1 MKAAPKSYSNPQG
14 DRADLGRS
22 RVVIEGVK
30 PEINAGRFPAKRT
43 VGERVTVEADIFA
56 DGHDAVSAR
65 LLYRSERAGEW
76 SETEMEPL
84 VNDRWRGAFWVTEIG
99 NYFYTLQAWVDR
111 FGSWSHGFA
120 KKAEAKQ
127 EVTLDLLAGAELVE
141 QAAQRAAGADRQAL
155 KGFADIFSSDP
166 SPAVAVALDAEL
178 AALMKK
184 YADRHWATT
193 YDKELRV
200 HVERDKARFSTW
212 YELFPR
218 SCSSAPGKHGTLR
231 DCAERLPYVAA
242 MGFDVLYLPP
252 IHPIGRSFRKGKNNT
267 LVTEAADVGSP
278 WAIGAEEGGHKSIHP
293 QLGSLADLKQLMIKA
308 GEFDIEVA
316 LDIAFQCT
324 PDHPYVRE
332 HPDWFRKRPDG
343 SIQYAENPPKKYQ
356 DIYPLDFESEGWEEL
371 WNELKSVVLFWCEQ
385 GVRIF
390 RVDNPHTKPFAFWE
404 WLIGEVKKQH
414 PDALFLAEAFTRP
427 KVMHRLAKLGFSQSY
442 TYFTWR
448 NTKWELTE
456 YFTEL
461 TQTDVSDFFR
471 PNLWPNTPDILNEYL
486 QFGGRPAFMARL
498 ILAATLGA
506 SYGIYG
512 PAFELCENTAREPGS
527 EEYLNSEK
535 YEIKS
540 WNLDQPGSLKELI
553 ARVNRIR
560 RENRALQS
568 DRSLRFHPVDNPD
581 IIAFSKTTE
590 DRNNVILTAVNLDP
604 HHTQSGW
611 VELPLEELGLDPQ
624 QSFQVHELLTDAR
637 YLWHGPRNYVQLNPD
652 SVPGQIFRVRHRI
665 RREQD
670 FDYFM

>member
-1 MKAAPKSYSNPQG
+1 
-14 DRADLGRS
+14 
-22 RVVIEGVK
+22 
-30 PEINAGRFPAKRT
+30 
-43 VGERVTVEADIFA
+43 VEA
-56 DGHDAVSAR
+56 
-65 LLYRSERAGEW
+65 E
-76 SETEMEPL
+76 
-84 VNDRWRGAFWVTEIG
+84 
-99 NYFYTLQAWVDR
+99 
-111 FGSWSHGFA
+111 
-120 KKAEAKQ
+120 Q
-127 EVTLDLLAGAELVE
+127 EVALDLLAGAELIE
-141 QAAQRAAGADRQAL
+141 GAAERATGKDRQSL
-155 KGFADIFSSDP
+155 KSFADIFASDP
-166 SPAVAVALDAEL
+166 TAAVAAALDAEL
-178 AALMKK
+178 AALMKE
-184 YADRHWATT
+184 YAERRWATT

-200 HVERDKARFSTW
+200 NVERDRARFSTW
-212 YELFPR
+212 YEVFPR
-218 SCSSAPGKHGTLR
+218 SCAPTPGKHGTLR

-278 WAIGAEEGGHKSIHP
+278 WAIGAQEGGHKSIHP
-293 QLGSLADLKQLMIKA
+293 QLGSLEDLKQLMIKA
-308 GEFDIEVA
+308 REFDIEIA

-324 PDHPYVRE
+324 PDHPYVKE
-332 HPDWFRKRPDG
+332 HPEWFRKRADG

-356 DIYPLDFESEGWEEL
+356 DIYPLDFESVGWEEL

-390 RVDNPHTKPFAFWE
+390 RVDNPHTKPFPFWE
-404 WLIGEVKKQH
+404 WLIGEAKKQH

-427 KVMHRLAKLGFSQSY
+427 KVMYRLAKLGFSQSY

-461 TQTDVSDFFR
+461 TRTDAADFFR

-506 SYGIYG
+506 SYGVYG
-512 PAFELCENTAREPGS
+512 PAFELCENIAREPGS

-535 YEIKS
+535 YEIKY
-540 WNLDQPGSLKELI
+540 WDLDRPGSLKELI
-553 ARVNRIR
+553 ASVNRIR

-568 DRSLRFHPVDNPD
+568 DRSLRFYPVDNPD
-581 IIAFSKTTE
+581 IIAFSKSTE

-624 QSFQVHELLTDAR
+624 QSFQVHELLTNAR
-637 YLWHGPRNYVQLNPD
+637 YLWHGPRNYIELNPS